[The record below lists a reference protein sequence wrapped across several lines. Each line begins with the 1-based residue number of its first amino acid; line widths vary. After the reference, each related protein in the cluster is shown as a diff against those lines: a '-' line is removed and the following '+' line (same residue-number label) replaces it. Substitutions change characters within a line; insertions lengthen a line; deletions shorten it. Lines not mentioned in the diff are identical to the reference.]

1 MKRKP
6 LTINEIFCGASRLK
20 EYFQEM
26 DRAIKTFSPIEGK
39 SVGVEE
45 LKQKRKALLQ
55 TFKEMNR
62 TDLQLLYYVHHF
74 DRIYPH
80 TILNAIKKLFAAQS
94 ELKNLL
100 SDKKETANL
109 FQE

>member
-1 MKRKP
+1 MKRKQI
-6 LTINEIFCGASRLK
+6 TINEIFCGAPRLK
-20 EYFQEM
+20 EYFQEI
-26 DRAIKTFSPIEGK
+26 DRTIKTFLPMEGK
-39 SVGVEE
+39 SAGVEE

-80 TILNAIKKLFAAQS
+80 VLLNAIKKLFDAQT

-100 SDKKETANL
+100 SNQKETADL

>member
-1 MKRKP
+1 MKRKQFS
-6 LTINEIFCGASRLK
+6 INELYCGAPRLK
-20 EYFQEM
+20 DYFQEM
-26 DRAIKTFSPIEGK
+26 DRTIKTFSPIEGK

-62 TDLQLLYYVHHF
+62 TDIQLLYYVHHF

-80 TILNAIKKLFAAQS
+80 TLLNAIKKLFTAQM

-100 SDKKETANL
+100 SDKKETADL